1 MCQIMKEETFDI
13 YNGKTG
19 PIFAA
24 RNIPLTCY
32 IRQLDFRAKLVIPAR
47 AILLSLSIY
56 AHIMICRLSRWC
68 HGTILRV
75 GITCKK
81 ILL

>member
-19 PIFAA
+19 QIFAA
-24 RNIPLTCY
+24 RDIPLTCY

-56 AHIMICRLSRWC
+56 THIMICRLSRW
-68 HGTILRV
+68 L
-75 GITCKK
+75 
-81 ILL
+81 